1 MQTQLVTACHQCDLV
16 QYEVSLIAGES
27 ALCMRCNAQ
36 LYKSTAPNYNQEIAF
51 SISATIMLAIANL
64 LPFATIIVQ
73 DQVIDATLF
82 GIIQTLFIQQQY
94 LISLLIF
101 ITLLLA
107 PALQILAMTYLLMQ
121 LKWGWAKH
129 HIAYAYRL
137 HLTFKKWVLV
147 DVFMLGVLVALIK
160 LAPIVIVK
168 VGITVWALAGL
179 VILLTALEQSFDSK
193 KIWSKI
199 DFHQP

>member
-1 MQTQLVTACHQCDLV
+1 MQTQPLIACHQCDLI

-36 LYKSTAPNYNQEIAF
+36 LYKSTAPNHNQEIALT
-51 SISATIMLAIANL
+51 ISAIVMLLIANL
-64 LPFATIIVQ
+64 FPFATVIVQ
-73 DQVIDATLF
+73 DQVINATLF
-82 GIIQTLFIQQQY
+82 NIIQILFTQQQHV
-94 LISLLIF
+94 IALLIF

-107 PALQILAMTYLLMQ
+107 PLLEVLTISYLLMQ
-121 LKWGWAKH
+121 LTWGGQKQ
-129 HIAYAYRL
+129 HIAYAYKL
-137 HLTFKKWVLV
+137 YLTFKKWVLV

-168 VGITVWALAGL
+168 ADITVWALAGL

-193 KIWSKI
+193 KMWSKI
-199 DFHQP
+199 DFY